1 MTATGFLAIEAS
13 IILIPLLTLSLGII
27 IGYLAQRSGFC
38 SIGGLRDLMMFK
50 HTRLFIGYLAL
61 IVSALFGY
69 LIFWVII
76 PAAFPNF
83 YWAATQD
90 NPLTPIPGAP
100 GGLEVGSYILLA
112 IIGGFGMGILGV
124 ILGGCPLRQIVMSS
138 EGNYRS
144 LFYVIGLIIGAIIFH
159 TWIAGLTIALLP

>member
-1 MTATGFLAIEAS
+1 MAAAGWLVVGAAV
-13 IILIPLLTLSLGII
+13 IILPLITLILGII

-38 SIGGLRDLMMFK
+38 SIGGMRDLMMFR

-61 IVSALFGY
+61 IGSAFLGY
-69 LIFWVII
+69 LIFWAII

-83 YWAATQD
+83 YWTASQS

-100 GGLEVGSYILLA
+100 GGLTIGSYIILA

-124 ILGGCPLRQIVMSS
+124 VLGGCPLRQIVMGS

-144 LFYVIGLIIGAIIFH
+144 IYYIIGLIIGAVIFH
-159 TWIAGLTIALLP
+159 AWVVGWVAAVFP